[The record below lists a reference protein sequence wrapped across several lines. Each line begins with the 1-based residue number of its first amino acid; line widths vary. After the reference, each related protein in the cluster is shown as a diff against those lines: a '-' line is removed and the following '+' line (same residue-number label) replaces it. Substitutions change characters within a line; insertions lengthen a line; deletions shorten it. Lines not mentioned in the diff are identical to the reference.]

1 MSDMERLEAAIAD
14 FDLLSS
20 DDFVDPRRLSA
31 AIDRL
36 QGKLCRVVH
45 SAQKRGDHL
54 VSGHSPCSFV
64 ATICQMSRTSASDRL
79 CVGKQL
85 ESLPR
90 ISAALASGS
99 IGYEAASVICHLSDQ
114 LGEKRELIDEEAWV
128 GFAQRFTIR
137 ELRFLTYKA
146 REQWDPEGMER
157 DDEEDYEQRYLH
169 LSPLGRM
176 WKLDALLDPEA
187 GAALRTAIDALSNRA
202 GSADRRSAKQRRAD
216 GLGEIVHHA
225 LDQGTLPRRNG
236 ARPHVAVHTTVE
248 GLRGGPGSSLE
259 DGTPIAPKTVQRLA
273 CDATL
278 SRIVKAGSVVV
289 DVGRATRSVSP
300 AQWRA
305 LKARYKTCAFPGCD
319 RPINWTSPHHVEFW
333 ASGGKSDLP
342 NLLPLCYYHHRLVH
356 EGRWQ
361 VIRAGEGF
369 QFIPPELQQ
378 LWEAAEPRR
387 WGEQAA

>member
-1 MSDMERLEAAIAD
+1 MSEMARLEAAVAD
-14 FDLLSS
+14 FDLHAD

-45 SAQKRGDHL
+45 RAQKRGDHL
-54 VSGHSPCSFV
+54 LTGQSPCTFV
-64 ATICQMSRTSASDRL
+64 ATSCQMSRTSASDRL
-79 CVGKQL
+79 CVGEQL

-90 ISAALASGS
+90 VASALGSGE
-99 IGYEAASVICHLSDQ
+99 IGYQAASVICHLSDQ
-114 LGEKRELIDEEAWV
+114 LGDKRELIDEETWV
-128 GFAQRFTIR
+128 GFAQRFTIK
-137 ELRFLTYKA
+137 ELRYLAYQA
-146 REQWDPEGMER
+146 RQQWDPEGMER

-187 GAALRTAIDALSNRA
+187 GAALRSAIEALSNRS
-202 GSADRRSAKQRRAD
+202 GSADTRSAKQRRAD
-216 GLGEIVHHA
+216 ALAAIVHHA
-225 LDQGTLPRRNG
+225 MDRGTLPRRNG
-236 ARPHVAVHTTVE
+236 ARPHIAVHTTIE
-248 GLRGGPGSSLE
+248 GLQGAPGSTLE
-259 DGTPIAPKTVQRLA
+259 DGTPVAAKTVQRLA
-273 CDATL
+273 CDGTL
-278 SRIVKAGSVVV
+278 SRVVKAGSVVV

-305 LKARYKTCAFPGCD
+305 LKARHTTCAFPGCD
-319 RPINWTSPHHVEFW
+319 RPLSWTSPHHVEFW
-333 ASGGKSDLP
+333 ARGGRSDLP

-369 QFIPPELQQ
+369 QFVPPQLHE
-378 LWEAAEPRR
+378 LWEAAPRR
-387 WGEQAA
+387 WGERAA

>member
-1 MSDMERLEAAIAD
+1 MSDMDLLEAAIAD
-14 FDLLSS
+14 FDLHAD
-20 DDFVDPRRLSA
+20 DDFVDLRRLSA

-36 QGKLCRVVH
+36 NGKLCRVVH
-45 SAQKRGDHL
+45 RAQKRGDHL
-54 VSGHSPCSFV
+54 LTGQSACSFV
-64 ATICQMSRTSASDRL
+64 ATSCQMSRTSASDRL
-79 CVGKQL
+79 CVGEQL

-90 ISAALASGS
+90 IASALASGE
-99 IGYEAASVICHLSDQ
+99 IGYQAASVVCHFSDQ

-128 GFAQRFTIR
+128 GFAQRFTIK

-146 REQWDPEGMER
+146 REQWDPEGLER

-187 GAALRTAIDALSNRA
+187 GAALRTAIEALSNPA
-202 GSADRRSAKQRRAD
+202 GCADRRSAKQRRAD
-216 GLGEIVHHA
+216 SLGEIVHHA
-225 LDQGTLPRRNG
+225 LDRGTLPRRNG
-236 ARPHVAVHTTVE
+236 ARPHVAVHTTIE
-248 GLRGGPGSSLE
+248 GLRGAPGSTLE
-259 DGTPIAPKTVQRLA
+259 DGTPISAKTVQRMA
-273 CDATL
+273 CDGTL
-278 SRIVKAGSVVV
+278 SRIVTAGSVVV

-305 LKARYKTCAFPGCD
+305 LKARHKTCAFPGCD

-333 ASGGKSDLP
+333 ANGGKSDLP

-369 QFIPPELQQ
+369 QFIPPELHQ

-387 WGEQAA
+387 WGEVAA